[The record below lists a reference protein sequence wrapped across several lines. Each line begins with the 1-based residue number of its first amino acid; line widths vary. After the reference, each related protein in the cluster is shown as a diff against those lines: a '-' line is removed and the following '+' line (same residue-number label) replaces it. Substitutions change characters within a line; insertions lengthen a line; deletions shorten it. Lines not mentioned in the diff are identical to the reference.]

1 MGEAPITPPSS
12 SSQRAP
18 PPLPRTISPSIT
30 LQPPLS
36 RRGKGPGLVLVL
48 DHYAAREAKD
58 GCLDP
63 PPLQKWAEEGFAVV
77 QLLVPGKVED
87 GGEFPLQKALEAL
100 KNCKGCEFSNGVGL
114 ISYLSRTPYYV
125 EEAAGSTPDIKAL
138 VSYGGGKFTTIGS
151 TPLPP
156 QLIHIAGLPDTRRRE
171 SCSLVPGPSSEDTTP
186 LPENVIKSYRYEDAK
201 KESGWVL
208 PSDEDYHKRSAG
220 IAHTR
225 SLTFLKP
232 LLGGPFFDLEAVW
245 EEHTKFEFGERDV
258 AKTMAT
264 MVDQPY
270 VNHIPT
276 MTNPPDTA
284 LSLVS
289 RTVGIDRVIDEF
301 IFTLTHTREV
311 PWLLPGI
318 PPTGRPLA
326 IPFTSVVAM
335 RGDRLC
341 HEHISWDHATVLKQL
356 GLLPEYVPFPFEIEG
371 EARPEGKR
379 YEVKLPVVGMEGSRK
394 LVDESCEES
403 NALMGELVAWTE
415 AIPEEAVQYDFLM
428 DGLLAMASLHFAF
441 YNPDSRRQYTEFA
454 IRYQNEGLQKYNDT
468 LGDINDTN
476 CTALFAFSILI
487 NVMAIA
493 LPNADPSS
501 ANSAHTESL
510 MTTLELGQG
519 IGIIHSKSVTLL
531 TNGKLGSFFRPSPG
545 DLDPDD
551 ETKAALEKLRQH
563 TDSLL
568 HSNSIDEER
577 HAVYASGIRC
587 LGVVFGY
594 MTSSNHLGR
603 VIGWPAMIWPE
614 EHREALMR
622 LIRNGDIM
630 ALTIFMHYGVLLL
643 HIRHLWWGARTG
655 ISLIEDLAISVHAAG
670 PSWGALT
677 EWPRGVARR
686 IEDGGRG
693 AFQFDDSLPGRLA

>member
-63 PPLQKWAEEGFAVV
+63 PPLQKWAEEG
-77 QLLVPGKVED
+77 
-87 GGEFPLQKALEAL
+87 
-100 KNCKGCEFSNGVGL
+100 
-114 ISYLSRTPYYV
+114 TPYYV

-245 EEHTKFEFGERDV
+245 EEHTKFEFAERDV

-276 MTNPPDTA
+276 MTGGVGQERLTAFYTHHFVFSNPPDTA

-301 IFTLTHTREV
+301 IFILTHTREV

-341 HEHISWDHATVLKQL
+341 HEHISWDHATALKQL

-403 NALMGELVAWTE
+403 NALMGGRWRV
-415 AIPEEAVQYDFLM
+415 V
-428 DGLLAMASLHFAF
+428 
-441 YNPDSRRQYTEFA
+441 
-454 IRYQNEGLQKYNDT
+454 
-468 LGDINDTN
+468 
-476 CTALFAFSILI
+476 
-487 NVMAIA
+487 
-493 LPNADPSS
+493 
-501 ANSAHTESL
+501 
-510 MTTLELGQG
+510 
-519 IGIIHSKSVTLL
+519 
-531 TNGKLGSFFRPSPG
+531 
-545 DLDPDD
+545 DD
-551 ETKAALEKLRQH
+551 
-563 TDSLL
+563 
-568 HSNSIDEER
+568 
-577 HAVYASGIRC
+577 V
-587 LGVVFGY
+587 
-594 MTSSNHLGR
+594 
-603 VIGWPAMIWPE
+603 
-614 EHREALMR
+614 
-622 LIRNGDIM
+622 
-630 ALTIFMHYGVLLL
+630 
-643 HIRHLWWGARTG
+643 
-655 ISLIEDLAISVHAAG
+655 
-670 PSWGALT
+670 
-677 EWPRGVARR
+677 
-686 IEDGGRG
+686 
-693 AFQFDDSLPGRLA
+693 

>member
-245 EEHTKFEFGERDV
+245 EEHTKFEFAERDV

-301 IFTLTHTREV
+301 IFILTHTREV

-341 HEHISWDHATVLKQL
+341 HEHISWDHATALKQL

-403 NALMGELVAWTE
+403 NALMGGRWRV
-415 AIPEEAVQYDFLM
+415 V
-428 DGLLAMASLHFAF
+428 
-441 YNPDSRRQYTEFA
+441 
-454 IRYQNEGLQKYNDT
+454 
-468 LGDINDTN
+468 
-476 CTALFAFSILI
+476 
-487 NVMAIA
+487 
-493 LPNADPSS
+493 
-501 ANSAHTESL
+501 
-510 MTTLELGQG
+510 
-519 IGIIHSKSVTLL
+519 
-531 TNGKLGSFFRPSPG
+531 
-545 DLDPDD
+545 DD
-551 ETKAALEKLRQH
+551 
-563 TDSLL
+563 
-568 HSNSIDEER
+568 
-577 HAVYASGIRC
+577 V
-587 LGVVFGY
+587 
-594 MTSSNHLGR
+594 
-603 VIGWPAMIWPE
+603 
-614 EHREALMR
+614 
-622 LIRNGDIM
+622 
-630 ALTIFMHYGVLLL
+630 
-643 HIRHLWWGARTG
+643 
-655 ISLIEDLAISVHAAG
+655 
-670 PSWGALT
+670 
-677 EWPRGVARR
+677 
-686 IEDGGRG
+686 
-693 AFQFDDSLPGRLA
+693 